1 MKIYGNNRV
10 YGRVLEIVLYF
21 LYKRCYNQQENR
33 KKKENDMINLEENN
47 LKFYFNKNKL
57 IENYNKFSKDG
68 DIYYPLKTNSN
79 ENLIKALSTL
89 LNNANNGYLISS
101 LYHFELLKKLGIS
114 ASRMCFI
121 NVLAEKETIRYLYD
135 NGVRFF
141 TFDCLKSLEE
151 FVEYA
156 NLREVKIAIRLST
169 MQIYKDK
176 FTHLGAELEETLR
189 MIEFLK
195 RNGSSNYGISFYIQK
210 NIKTENN
217 VFENILQYIQEKYS
231 DSNLKFVSIGG
242 INTEINHKVLDDLKS
257 KLKIEQIILEVG
269 RYLVEDTIESETR
282 IIRDKMIGNTK
293 TIVIKN
299 GIYSGFFDI
308 LLYNKRF
315 QLYLKTENNEEIK
328 FEYEKSQTADYEVYI
343 CGGSSDSGDKIGIMY
358 IDSAYKDE
366 LITGGKIIIK
376 NVGAYF
382 EEFFMPYS
390 KDLRKVYI
398 DKK

>member
-33 KKKENDMINLEENN
+33 KKKENNMINLEENN

-89 LNNANNGYLISS
+89 LNKANNGYLISS

-114 ASRMCFI
+114 PSRMCFI
-121 NVLAEKETIRYLYD
+121 NVLVEKETVRYLYD

-358 IDSAYKDE
+358 IDSAYKNE
-366 LITGGKIIIK
+366 LITGRKIIIK

>member
-79 ENLIKALSTL
+79 ENLIKALRIL

-114 ASRMCFI
+114 PSRMCFI
-121 NVLAEKETIRYLYD
+121 NVLVEKETIRYLYD

-195 RNGSSNYGISFYIQK
+195 RNGNSNYGISFYIQK

-231 DSNLKFVSIGG
+231 DSNLKFISIGG
-242 INTEINHKVLDDLKS
+242 INTEINHKVLDDLKT

-269 RYLVEDTIESETR
+269 RYLVEDTIELETR
-282 IIRDKMIGNTK
+282 IIRDKMIRNTK

-358 IDSAYKDE
+358 IDSAYKNE

>member
-1 MKIYGNNRV
+1 
-10 YGRVLEIVLYF
+10 
-21 LYKRCYNQQENR
+21 
-33 KKKENDMINLEENN
+33 MINLEENN

-89 LNNANNGYLISS
+89 LNKANNGYLISS
-101 LYHFELLKKLGIS
+101 LYHFELLKKLGINPNK
-114 ASRMCFI
+114 MCFI

-195 RNGSSNYGISFYIQK
+195 RNGNSNYGISFYIQK

-231 DSNLKFVSIGG
+231 DSNLKFISIGG
-242 INTEINHKVLDDLKS
+242 INTEINHKVLDDLKT

-269 RYLVEDTIESETR
+269 RYLVEDTIELETR
-282 IIRDKMIGNTK
+282 IIRDKMIRNTK

-343 CGGSSDSGDKIGIMY
+343 CGGSSDSGDKIGILY
-358 IDSAYKDE
+358 IDSAYKNE
-366 LITGGKIIIK
+366 LITGRKIIIK
-376 NVGAYF
+376 DVGAYF

>member
-89 LNNANNGYLISS
+89 LNKANNGYLISS

-114 ASRMCFI
+114 PSRMCFI
-121 NVLAEKETIRYLYD
+121 NVLVEKETIRYLYD

-242 INTEINHKVLDDLKS
+242 INTEINQKVLDDLKS

-269 RYLVEDTIESETR
+269 RYLVEDTIELETR
-282 IIRDKMIGNTK
+282 IIRDKMIRNTK

-358 IDSAYKDE
+358 IDSAYKNE

>member
-195 RNGSSNYGISFYIQK
+195 RNGNSNYGISFYIQK

-231 DSNLKFVSIGG
+231 DLNLKFVSIGG
-242 INTEINHKVLDDLKS
+242 INTEINHKVLDALKS

-282 IIRDKMIGNTK
+282 IIRDKMIRNTK

-358 IDSAYKDE
+358 IDSAYKNE
-366 LITGGKIIIK
+366 LITGRKIIIK
-376 NVGAYF
+376 DVGAYF

>member
-33 KKKENDMINLEENN
+33 KKKENNMINLEENN

-101 LYHFELLKKLGIS
+101 LYHFELLKKLGINLNK
-114 ASRMCFI
+114 MCFI

-217 VFENILQYIQEKYS
+217 VFKNILQYIQEKYS
-231 DSNLKFVSIGG
+231 DLNLKFVSIGG
-242 INTEINHKVLDDLKS
+242 INTEINSKVLDELKT
-257 KLKIEQIILEVG
+257 KLKIEQIILEIG
-269 RYLVEDTIESETR
+269 RYLVEDTIELETR
-282 IIRDKMIGNTK
+282 IIRNKMIGNTK

>member
-1 MKIYGNNRV
+1 
-10 YGRVLEIVLYF
+10 
-21 LYKRCYNQQENR
+21 
-33 KKKENDMINLEENN
+33 MINLEENN
-47 LKFYFNKNKL
+47 FKFYFNKNKL

-89 LNNANNGYLISS
+89 LNKANNGYLISS
-101 LYHFELLKKLGIS
+101 LYHFELLKKLGINPNK
-114 ASRMCFI
+114 MCFI

-176 FTHLGAELEETLR
+176 FTHLGAEFEETLR

-195 RNGSSNYGISFYIQK
+195 RNGNSNYGISFYIQK

-231 DSNLKFVSIGG
+231 DLNLKFVSIGG
-242 INTEINHKVLDDLKS
+242 INTEINHKVLDALKS

-269 RYLVEDTIESETR
+269 RYLVEDTIELETR
-282 IIRDKMIGNTK
+282 IIRDKMIRNTK

-358 IDSAYKDE
+358 IDSAYKNE
-366 LITGGKIIIK
+366 LITGRKIIIK
-376 NVGAYF
+376 DVGAYF

>member
-1 MKIYGNNRV
+1 MARKEVGFVVTDDYKTWIEEVKNKIRNSQIKASVRINYEM
-10 YGRVLEIVLYF
+10 LDLYWNLGVAICEKQNQAKWGDAF
-21 LYKRCYNQQENR
+21 LKVMS
-33 KKKENDMINLEENN
+33 NDLQKAFPGVSGFSVEN
-47 LKFYFNKNKL
+47 LK
-57 IENYNKFSKDG
+57 
-68 DIYYPLKTNSN
+68 
-79 ENLIKALSTL
+79 
-89 LNNANNGYLISS
+89 
-101 LYHFELLKKLGIS
+101 H
-114 ASRMCFI
+114 
-121 NVLAEKETIRYLYD
+121 IRYWYNFYTNNEKWLQ
-135 NGVRFF
+135 GV
-141 TFDCLKSLEE
+141 TQIESMVKSIPWGH
-151 FVEYA
+151 
-156 NLREVKIAIRLST
+156 NQRI
-169 MQIYKDK
+169 MYKCKDIDEA
-176 FTHLGAELEETLR
+176 L
-189 MIEFLK
+189 
-195 RNGSSNYGISFYIQK
+195 FYIQK

-231 DSNLKFVSIGG
+231 DSNLKFISIGG
-242 INTEINHKVLDDLKS
+242 INTEINHKVLDDLKT

-269 RYLVEDTIESETR
+269 RYLVEDTIELETR
-282 IIRDKMIGNTK
+282 IIRDKMIRNTK

-358 IDSAYKDE
+358 IDSAYKNE
-366 LITGGKIIIK
+366 LITGRKIIIK
-376 NVGAYF
+376 DVGAYF

>member
-33 KKKENDMINLEENN
+33 KKKENNMINLEENN

-156 NLREVKIAIRLST
+156 QPVENL
-169 MQIYKDK
+169 
-176 FTHLGAELEETLR
+176 
-189 MIEFLK
+189 
-195 RNGSSNYGISFYIQK
+195 
-210 NIKTENN
+210 
-217 VFENILQYIQEKYS
+217 
-231 DSNLKFVSIGG
+231 SIPEG
-242 INTEINHKVLDDLKS
+242 K
-257 KLKIEQIILEVG
+257 
-269 RYLVEDTIESETR
+269 
-282 IIRDKMIGNTK
+282 
-293 TIVIKN
+293 
-299 GIYSGFFDI
+299 
-308 LLYNKRF
+308 
-315 QLYLKTENNEEIK
+315 
-328 FEYEKSQTADYEVYI
+328 
-343 CGGSSDSGDKIGIMY
+343 
-358 IDSAYKDE
+358 
-366 LITGGKIIIK
+366 KIIALGEATHG
-376 NVGAYF
+376 NV
-382 EEFFMPYS
+382 EFQQLKLDVF
-390 KDLRKVYI
+390 KI
-398 DKK
+398 

>member
-33 KKKENDMINLEENN
+33 KKKENNMINLEENN

-114 ASRMCFI
+114 PSRMCFI
-121 NVLAEKETIRYLYD
+121 NVLVEKETIRYLYD

-242 INTEINHKVLDDLKS
+242 INTEINHKVLDYLKS

-358 IDSAYKDE
+358 IDSAYKNE
-366 LITGGKIIIK
+366 LITGRKIIIK

>member
-89 LNNANNGYLISS
+89 LNKANNGYLISS

-114 ASRMCFI
+114 PSRMCFI
-121 NVLAEKETIRYLYD
+121 NVLVEKETIRYLYD

-195 RNGSSNYGISFYIQK
+195 RNGNSNYGISFYIQK

-231 DSNLKFVSIGG
+231 DSNLKFISIGG
-242 INTEINHKVLDDLKS
+242 INTEINHKVLDDLKT

-269 RYLVEDTIESETR
+269 RYLVEDTIELETR
-282 IIRDKMIGNTK
+282 IIRDKMIRNTK

-358 IDSAYKDE
+358 IDSAYKNE
-366 LITGGKIIIK
+366 LITGRKIIIK
-376 NVGAYF
+376 DVGAYF

>member
-33 KKKENDMINLEENN
+33 KKKENNMINLEENN

-114 ASRMCFI
+114 PSRMCFI
-121 NVLAEKETIRYLYD
+121 NVLVEKETIRYLYD

-358 IDSAYKDE
+358 IDSAYKNE
-366 LITGGKIIIK
+366 LITGRKIIIK

-398 DKK
+398 DKR

>member
-33 KKKENDMINLEENN
+33 KKKEYNMINLEENN

-89 LNNANNGYLISS
+89 LNKANNGYLISS
-101 LYHFELLKKLGIS
+101 LYHFELLKKLGINPNK
-114 ASRMCFI
+114 MCFI

-242 INTEINHKVLDDLKS
+242 INTEINHKVLDYLKS

-358 IDSAYKDE
+358 IDSAYKNE

>member
-1 MKIYGNNRV
+1 MKIYGNNKV

-33 KKKENDMINLEENN
+33 KKKENNMINLEENN

-101 LYHFELLKKLGIS
+101 LYHFELLKKLGINLNK
-114 ASRMCFI
+114 MCFI

-231 DSNLKFVSIGG
+231 DLNLKFVSIGG
-242 INTEINHKVLDDLKS
+242 INTEINHKVLDALKS

-269 RYLVEDTIESETR
+269 RYLVEDTIELETR

-358 IDSAYKDE
+358 IDSAYKNE

>member
-33 KKKENDMINLEENN
+33 KKKENDMINLEEND

-79 ENLIKALSTL
+79 ENLIKALRIL

-101 LYHFELLKKLGIS
+101 LYHFELLKKLGINPNQ
-114 ASRMCFI
+114 MCFI
-121 NVLAEKETIRYLYD
+121 NVLVEKETIRYLYD

-141 TFDCLKSLEE
+141 TFDCLKSLGE

-366 LITGGKIIIK
+366 LITGRKIIIK
-376 NVGAYF
+376 DVGAYF

>member
-33 KKKENDMINLEENN
+33 KKKENDMINLEEND

-79 ENLIKALSTL
+79 ENLIKALRIL

-114 ASRMCFI
+114 TSRMCFI

>member
-195 RNGSSNYGISFYIQK
+195 RNGNSNYGISFYIQK

-231 DSNLKFVSIGG
+231 DLNLKFVSIGG
-242 INTEINHKVLDDLKS
+242 INTEINHKVLDALKS

-269 RYLVEDTIESETR
+269 RYLVEDTIELETR
-282 IIRDKMIGNTK
+282 IIRDKMIRNTK

-358 IDSAYKDE
+358 IDSAYKNE
-366 LITGGKIIIK
+366 LITGRKIIIK
-376 NVGAYF
+376 DVGAYF